1 MRQACAPRRFSLQGL
16 ATDTE
21 LDNVDSNLRSQIN
34 TLGKDKADE
43 SDLSGFA
50 IASTD
55 VTWSDVADQ
64 PDCANAAT
72 LNDYSDLKGRVTTF
86 GDLFTVLGD
95 DLTDDNSN
103 DTI

>member
-1 MRQACAPRRFSLQGL
+1 MRQACVPRRFSLQGL
-16 ATDTE
+16 ATDAE

-64 PDCANAAT
+64 PD
-72 LNDYSDLKGRVTTF
+72 
-86 GDLFTVLGD
+86 
-95 DLTDDNSN
+95 
-103 DTI
+103 

>member
-1 MRQACAPRRFSLQGL
+1 M
-16 ATDTE
+16 
-21 LDNVDSNLRSQIN
+21 DSNLRSQIN
-34 TLGKDKADE
+34 TLGKSKTDE

-64 PDCANAAT
+64 PECANAAT
-72 LNDYSDLKGRVTTF
+72 LNDYSDLKGRVTAL

-95 DLTDDNSN
+95 GLTDDTSN

>member
-1 MRQACAPRRFSLQGL
+1 M
-16 ATDTE
+16 D
-21 LDNVDSNLRSQIN
+21 DVDSNLRSQIN

-55 VTWSDVADQ
+55 VTWSDAAEQ

>member
-16 ATDTE
+16 AADTE
-21 LDNVDSNLRSQIN
+21 LDDVDSNLRSQSN

-72 LNDYSDLKGRVTTF
+72 LNDYSDLKARVTT
-86 GDLFTVLGD
+86 FTVLGD
-95 DLTDDNSN
+95 GLTDDNSN

>member
-1 MRQACAPRRFSLQGL
+1 MRQACAPRRFSLQRL
-16 ATDTE
+16 ATDTK
-21 LDNVDSNLRSQIN
+21 LNNVDSNLRSQIN
-34 TLGKDKADE
+34 TLGKDTADE

-95 DLTDDNSN
+95 DLTDDSSN

>member
-1 MRQACAPRRFSLQGL
+1 M
-16 ATDTE
+16 
-21 LDNVDSNLRSQIN
+21 DSNLRSQIN
-34 TLGKDKADE
+34 TLGKGKTDE

-64 PDCANAAT
+64 PECANAAT

-95 DLTDDNSN
+95 GLTDDTSN